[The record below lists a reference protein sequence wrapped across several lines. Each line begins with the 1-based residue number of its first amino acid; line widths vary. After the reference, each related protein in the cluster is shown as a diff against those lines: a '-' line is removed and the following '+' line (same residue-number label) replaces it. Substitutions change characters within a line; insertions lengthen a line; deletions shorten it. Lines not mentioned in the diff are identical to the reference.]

1 MDTATTLDKGHGR
14 IERRAL
20 KATTALNDY
29 LDWPGVG
36 QVGQV
41 ESEVVKDGKT
51 SHEIR
56 YFITSVSR
64 PVAGAG
70 QLLKWARGHWSVE
83 NRSHYVRDVTMGEDA
98 SRIRKRSGP
107 EVMAAFRNATIGLL
121 RTMGVTNIAEALRRN
136 ASQVGGLF
144 ARLGILKGC
153 NYWVVVTQLSVFCR
167 RAVGL
172 PASRGRARRRSIRR
186 SGRWLVGPASPARPT
201 AASAS
206 PSAPCDP

>member
-14 IERRAL
+14 IERRTL

-83 NRSHYVRDVTMGEDA
+83 NRSHYYPGTEEAHTNPTRQRGECLRALAGA
-98 SRIRKRSGP
+98 SG
-107 EVMAAFRNATIGLL
+107 
-121 RTMGVTNIAEALRRN
+121 
-136 ASQVGGLF
+136 
-144 ARLGILKGC
+144 
-153 NYWVVVTQLSVFCR
+153 
-167 RAVGL
+167 
-172 PASRGRARRRSIRR
+172 
-186 SGRWLVGPASPARPT
+186 
-201 AASAS
+201 
-206 PSAPCDP
+206 